1 MHILHLS
8 SKISSLSRKSLKRYI
23 SKQFFYEFVTTS
35 EYISCFCEHSF
46 RAQVFVNILRQ
57 SFNVSPSIV
66 CQKISCSNFVW
77 EIKVTR

>member
-23 SKQFFYEFVTTS
+23 SKESFHEFVTTS

-46 RAQVFVNILRQ
+46 RAQRFVNTLRESLMSHLQ
-57 SFNVSPSIV
+57 SCVRRFLVV
-66 CQKISCSNFVW
+66 L
-77 EIKVTR
+77 